1 MKKYVFENDN
11 GQTLTVSYDTEIF
24 LIDVDG
30 VSKADYDIETVK
42 QAGLDGERYKG
53 GSRAK
58 RPISFVFGIPYNYDL
73 YSDRLH
79 AFFAQGIGGTLYSYL
94 DTRTRKIE
102 YIPESV
108 EVEPT
113 GVLRQASI
121 SIICPN
127 PMFKDSNGTITTMA
141 IWEDLIAFPTVGGLE
156 IPEQFEVT
164 RKVNS
169 LIKSIYNSSGVV
181 SGLVIEFYA
190 TGAVSMPSLID
201 INRHEQFQLKDTMPL
216 QNGDRVRIDTDALT
230 VTLTRAGKTSNI
242 ITSKKYGS
250 KWLQLHPADNLFRY
264 DAAEGIDN
272 LSVTIESNQLYG
284 GE

>member
-11 GQTLTVSYDTEIF
+11 GQTLTVSYDTEMF

-79 AFFAQGIGGTLYSYL
+79 SFFAQGIGGTLYSYL
-94 DTRTRKIE
+94 DTRTRKIS

-113 GVLRQASI
+113 GALRQASI

-127 PMFKDSNGTITTMA
+127 PMFKDSTGTITSMA
-141 IWEDLIAFPTVGGLE
+141 IWEDLIVFPTIGGLE

-230 VTLTRAGKTSNI
+230 LTLTRAGQTSNI

-272 LSVTIESNQLYG
+272 LSVTIESSQLYG